1 MLKYLLLFIVIMFL
15 FIPVYRVFRRF
26 IKNIIKE
33 VKVKNVEENYIES
46 KKNFTDAVRRVD
58 LEISKLEKE
67 QEKLK
72 KSKRKNRYE

>member
-33 VKVKNVEENYIES
+33 VKVENVKENYIES
-46 KKNFTDAVRRVD
+46 KKNFTDAVKRVD
-58 LEISKLEKE
+58 LEISKLGKE

-72 KSKRKNRYE
+72 TIKEKE

>member
-15 FIPVYRVFRRF
+15 FIPVYRIFRRF

-33 VKVKNVEENYIES
+33 VEVESVKENYIES
-46 KKNFTDAVRRVD
+46 KKNFTDAVKRVD

-67 QEKLK
+67 QEKLRTIK
-72 KSKRKNRYE
+72 EKE

>member
-15 FIPVYRVFRRF
+15 FIPVYRIFRRF

-33 VKVKNVEENYIES
+33 VEVEGVKENYIES

-67 QEKLK
+67 QKKLK
-72 KSKRKNRYE
+72 TIKEKE

>member
-1 MLKYLLLFIVIMFL
+1 MLKYLLLFIIIMFL
-15 FIPVYRVFRRF
+15 FVPVYRVFRRF

-33 VKVKNVEENYIES
+33 VNIENVKENYIES
-46 KKNFTDAVRRVD
+46 KKNFTDAVKRVD

-72 KSKRKNRYE
+72 KTKEKE

>member
-33 VKVKNVEENYIES
+33 VKVENVEENYIES
-46 KKNFTDAVRRVD
+46 KKKFTDAVRRVD

-72 KSKRKNRYE
+72 TVKEKE

>member
-33 VKVKNVEENYIES
+33 VKVKNIEENYIES

-72 KSKRKNRYE
+72 KIKEKE